1 MSGKL
6 EGVLASVI
14 IPAYNSAPYLK
25 ECIESV
31 LNQTFKNLEII
42 VVDDGSTDETPDI
55 LNKYSDTIT
64 WIRQENAGPS
74 AARNRGLEIAKGK
87 YLCFLDAD
95 DRYKPIRLE
104 KLVTFLEDHPDLGYA
119 FSDLE
124 LFENDQTVERSLI
137 ERWGKDFDRIP
148 HKKIDVKNR
157 IFTTT
162 LTPFLISYRSFIHT
176 STITIRKT
184 VLPEKPWFHVGF
196 HYGEDAEFWARIAF
210 HSTGGY
216 IDEVLS
222 EKRVV
227 VNSLSHD
234 NNRSLKNIGDLLGLR
249 ELQKRYYLSN
259 KEIINIIDRHIL
271 DYAINY
277 CWWLVESGQFAAA
290 RKSLMKY
297 YKKYPFSFKLYKVM
311 FKNLIKE
318 TKTNLLAAD
327 KNA

>member
-1 MSGKL
+1 MSGKF
-6 EGVLASVI
+6 EGVSVSVI
-14 IPAYNSAPYLK
+14 IPAYNSAPYLQ

-42 VVDDGSTDETPDI
+42 VVDDGSTDDTPDI

-124 LFENDQTVERSLI
+124 QFENDQTVERSLI

-148 HKKIDVKNR
+148 HKKIDEKSR

-196 HYGEDAEFWARIAF
+196 HYGEDAEFWARIAY
-210 HSTGGY
+210 HSRGGY

-222 EKRVV
+222 EKRMVKT
-227 VNSLSHD
+227 SLSHD
-234 NNRSLKNIGDLLGLR
+234 KARSMENVGDLLGLR
-249 ELQKRYYLSN
+249 EIQKTYYGSN
-259 KEIINIIDRHIL
+259 REINAIIDRQTL
-271 DYAINY
+271 DYAISY
-277 CWWLVESGQFAAA
+277 SWWLTENGH
-290 RKSLMKY
+290 
-297 YKKYPFSFKLYKVM
+297 YKKARTRLLHYFKRYPFSIRLFKVM
-311 FKNLIKE
+311 VKNLLQSGWTSYQIF
-318 TKTNLLAAD
+318 ACI
-327 KNA
+327 